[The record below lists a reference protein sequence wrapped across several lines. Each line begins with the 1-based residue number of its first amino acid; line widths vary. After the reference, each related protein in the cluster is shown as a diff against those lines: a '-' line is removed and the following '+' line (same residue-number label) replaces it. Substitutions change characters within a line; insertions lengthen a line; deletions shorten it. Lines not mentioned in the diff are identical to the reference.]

1 MKRISIIISVLV
13 ALVFTS
19 CENKRE
25 LYKQVD
31 YFVEQLDTYYS
42 RYDAY
47 GKHSTSVVCGNT
59 IYNVSPMGR
68 LIVVKINKYVPS
80 SEYEKLSKSLE
91 RRYKNDNRVND
102 VYINRAGTVVVD
114 CRN

>member
-1 MKRISIIISVLV
+1 MKRISIIICVLI

-31 YFVEQLDTYYS
+31 FFVEQLNTQYA
-42 RYDAY
+42 RYDAF
-47 GKHSTSVVCGNT
+47 GNHSTDVVCGST
-59 IYNVSPMGR
+59 PYRVSPMGR
-68 LIVVKINKYVPS
+68 LIIVKIDKYVPD
-80 SEYEKLSKSLE
+80 SEYEKLRKSLE
-91 RRYKNDNRVND
+91 RRYKKDKRVNQ
-102 VYINRAGTVVVD
+102 VYINRSGTVVVD

>member
-1 MKRISIIISVLV
+1 MKRISIIICVLV

-31 YFVEQLDTYYS
+31 LFVEQLNTQYA
-42 RYDAY
+42 RYDVL
-47 GKHSTSVVCGNT
+47 GNHSTKVVCGNT
-59 IYNVSPMGR
+59 SYRVSPMGR
-68 LIVVKINKYVPS
+68 LIIVKIDKYVPD
-80 SEYEKLSKSLE
+80 SEYEKLRKSLE
-91 RRYKNDNRVND
+91 RRYKNDDRVNE
-102 VYINRAGTVVVD
+102 VYINRNGTVVVD